1 MNAMIFAAGLG
12 TRLKPLTDS
21 IPKALVEVNGITMLE
36 HSINLLT
43 KHGAKKIVV
52 NVHHHADQIINF
64 INSRNYFGI
73 EMVISDERD
82 ELLDTGGGLW
92 KARTEL
98 ENAGPFLVLNAD
110 ILSNIDLSRMMDQHL
125 KTNAMATLAVRERK
139 ESSRQLLFSEN
150 GNLGGWKNLKSG
162 AEIIFQNNGKLVP
175 LAFSGI
181 HIISPDWFE
190 LNNKSGKFSIIDS
203 YLELGK
209 SNSIKSYRHDEDY
222 WFDIGSLS
230 KLSAANDFFK
240 SI

>member
-64 INSRNYFGI
+64 INSRNHFGI

-92 KARTEL
+92 KARKEL
-98 ENAGPFLVLNAD
+98 ETGGAFFVVNAD
-110 ILSNIDLSRMMDQHL
+110 ILSNINLNKMMEEHL
-125 KTNAMATLAVRERK
+125 KSDAMATLAVRNRT
-139 ESSRQLLFSEN
+139 ESSRQLLFDEN
-150 GNLGGWKNLKSG
+150 GRLGGWINTKTGEEILLKKELNLK
-162 AEIIFQNNGKLVP
+162 P

-181 HIISPDWFE
+181 HVISPNWFE

-222 WFDIGSLS
+222 WFDIGSPS

>member
-36 HSINLLT
+36 HSINLLK

-52 NVHHHADQIINF
+52 NTHHHADQINNF
-64 INSRNYFGI
+64 INSRNHFGI
-73 EMVISDERD
+73 DIVISDERD

-98 ENAGPFLVLNAD
+98 ENAGPFFVLNAD
-110 ILSNIDLSRMMDQHL
+110 ILSNIDLSRMMEQHL
-125 KTNAMATLAVRERK
+125 KTNAMATLAVRERI

-150 GNLGGWKNLKSG
+150 GNLGGWKNLNSG
-162 AEIIFQNNGKLVP
+162 EEIIFQNNDTLIP

-181 HIISPDWFE
+181 HIISPEWFE

-209 SNSIKSYRHDEDY
+209 TNSIKSYQHDEDY
-222 WFDIGSLS
+222 WFDIGSPE
-230 KLSAANDFFK
+230 KLSSANDFFK